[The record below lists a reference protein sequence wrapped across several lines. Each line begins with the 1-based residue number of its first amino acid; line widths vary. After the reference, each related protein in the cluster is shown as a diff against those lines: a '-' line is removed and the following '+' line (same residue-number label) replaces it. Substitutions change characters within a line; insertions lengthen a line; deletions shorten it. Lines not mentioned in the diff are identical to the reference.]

1 MRGMLFPL
9 HVHRYIHSS
18 GQLQERM
25 LRGGGGN
32 LPHFGIDVTPRAL
45 EPLLHDP
52 ALASTLRAYFGG
64 PVRYDGAVLIHLTTK
79 AGPENY
85 NPFQW

>member
-1 MRGMLFPL
+1 MLA
-9 HVHRYIHSS
+9 RAAHSWE
-18 GQLQERM
+18 QLQERM

-32 LPHFGIDVTPRAL
+32 LPHFEIDVSPRAL

-52 ALASTLRAYFGG
+52 ALASTLRAYYGG
-64 PVRYDGAVLIHLTTK
+64 PVRYDGAQLVHLTTK